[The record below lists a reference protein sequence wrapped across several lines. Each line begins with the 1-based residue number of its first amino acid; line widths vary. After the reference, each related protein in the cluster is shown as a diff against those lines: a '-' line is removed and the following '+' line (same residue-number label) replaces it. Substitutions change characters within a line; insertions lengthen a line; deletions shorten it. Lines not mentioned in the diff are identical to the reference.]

1 MSISIGEIVQVKY
14 NSGKYIGEVLE
25 DRGERYLVK
34 VHAVAKHP
42 MQGDLHNPGET
53 EDVVFQE
60 RKALAHYEKMNVVK
74 SAVKSFDGEMP
85 DYQESLQ
92 KAVSDIKQQLSGQDT
107 AFNRQS
113 LKQIE
118 DLAENTYTKH
128 YYK

>member
-25 DRGERYLVK
+25 DRGERFLVK
-34 VHAVAKHP
+34 VHAVIKHP

-53 EDVVFQE
+53 EGVFFQQ

-74 SAVKSFDGEMP
+74 SAVKTFDGNMP

-92 KAVSDIKQQLSGQDT
+92 NAVSDMKQHLSQKDN
-107 AFNRQS
+107 AFNQQS
-113 LKQIE
+113 LKEIE
-118 DLAENTYTKH
+118 DLEENTYIKD